1 MNPGRTRRV
10 AGAAAGVVLLAG
22 AAAWAL
28 TTQGDAVTHALG
40 QAGHA
45 PWWLVAA
52 LLALPIVN
60 WLTVSLSFSVL
71 TARFGRVG
79 TREMAAL
86 IGAAWLLNYLPLRPG
101 MIGRVAYHKKVNGI
115 RVRDAARVM
124 GENMAMT
131 GVASACLFGIALAS
145 APLPGEGWRSLAAIA
160 PLPVLAAVASTGGG
174 MTRVYAVALAMRWV
188 DMLGWVGRYAAVF
201 ALVGEPVSFG
211 GALAIAAVSHVALL
225 VPLSGNG
232 VGLREWLVGLTAGAL
247 PAAAGSPYELSG
259 AAVGITA
266 DLVNRAAE
274 LVVAVPIGLVSAGWV
289 ARNGAR
295 NARSARSG

>member
-1 MNPGRTRRV
+1 MNAGRTRRLT
-10 AGAAAGVVLLAG
+10 GAAAGVALLAG
-22 AAAWAL
+22 AVAWAL
-28 TTQGDAVTHALG
+28 TTQGDAVAQSLTH
-40 QAGHA
+40 AGHA
-45 PWWLVAA
+45 PWWLVTV
-52 LLALPIVN
+52 LIALPIIN

-79 TREMAAL
+79 TAEMSAL

-131 GVASACLFGIALAS
+131 GIASVCLFAIALATV
-145 APLPGEGWRSLAAIA
+145 PLPGEGWRALAAIA
-160 PLPVLAAVASTGGG
+160 PLPVLAGVAAASRGL
-174 MTRVYAVALAMRWV
+174 TRVYAVALAMRWV

-201 ALVGEPVSFG
+201 ALVGEPIGFG

-247 PAAAGSPYELSG
+247 PAAAGASFEASG
-259 AAVGITA
+259 AAVGIAA

-289 ARNGAR
+289 ARSGAR